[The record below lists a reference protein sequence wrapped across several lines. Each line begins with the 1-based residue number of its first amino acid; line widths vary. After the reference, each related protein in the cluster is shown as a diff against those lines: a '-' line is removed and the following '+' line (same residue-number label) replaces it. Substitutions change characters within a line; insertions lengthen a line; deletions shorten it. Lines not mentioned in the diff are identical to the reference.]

1 MTSRS
6 FKASDSQ
13 QGKGIPMSVTF
24 ARRTSSGRYVNYSRE
39 SNDLDSEIGS
49 GEFMNY
55 TVHIPPTPDNQP
67 MDALI
72 SQRVEEQYV
81 SNSLFTGGFNSVTRA
96 HLMDKVIESETS
108 HPQMAGAKGSS
119 CAITGC
125 DGKVMSDERG
135 EDILPCE
142 CDLKICR
149 DCYLDAVKTG
159 DGICP
164 GCKEPYKATD
174 LDDQAVD
181 NSRPLPLPP
190 NVGTSKMERRLSL
203 MKSTK
208 SVLMRSQTGDF
219 DHNRWLFETKG
230 TYGYGNAI
238 WPKEGEFG
246 NENSDGVGEHSEL
259 LNKPWR
265 PLTRKLNISAAILSP
280 YRLLIFVRIVVL
292 ALFLAWRIRNKNED
306 AVWLW
311 FMSVVCE
318 VWFAFSWLLDQL
330 PKFCPVNRAT
340 DLTVLKE
347 KFETPG
353 AHNPTGKSDLPG
365 IDIFVSTADP
375 EKEPPLVTAN
385 TILSI
390 LAADYPVEK
399 LSCYV
404 SDDGGALL
412 TFEAM
417 AEAASF
423 ANLWVPFCR
432 KHDIEPRNPESYF
445 NLKRDPYKNKVRPD
459 FVKDRR
465 RVKREYDEF
474 KVRVN
479 GLPDSIRRRSD
490 AYNAREEIKAMKLQR
505 ENGSDEPLENIKLP
519 KATWMADGTH
529 WPGTWVVSGAE
540 HSRGD
545 HAGIIQ
551 VMLKPPSDEPLH
563 GAAADST
570 PIDLTEIDIRLPLL
584 VYVSREKRPG
594 YDHNKKAGAMNA
606 LVRASAIMSNGPF
619 ILNLDCDHY
628 IYNSQALR
636 EGMCFMM
643 DRGGDRICYVQFP
656 QRFEGIDP
664 SDRYANHN
672 TVFFD
677 VNMRALDGLQGPVY
691 VGTGC
696 LFRRIALYG
705 FDPPRSKDYHSGCC
719 SCCFARRK
727 KSSTVASTPELRM
740 GDYDDEEMNI
750 SQFPKKFGNSSFLI
764 DSIPVAEFQGRP
776 LADHPA
782 VQNGRPPGA
791 LTIPRDLLD
800 ASTVAEAISVISC
813 WYEDKTEW
821 GARVGWIYG
830 SVTEDVVTGY
840 RMHNRGWKSIY
851 CVTKRDAFRGTA
863 PINLTDRLH
872 QVLRWATGSVEIFFS
887 RNNALLASS
896 KMKILQRIAYLNVG
910 IYPFTSFF
918 LIVYCFLPALSLF
931 TGQFIVQSLNVA
943 FLTYLLIIT
952 LTLCM
957 LAVLEIKWSGI
968 ELEEWWRN
976 EQFWLIGGTSAH
988 LAAVL
993 QGLLKVIAG
1002 IEISFTLTSKSGG
1015 DDDDE
1020 FADLYIIK
1028 WTSLMIPPIT
1038 IALYGFDPPR
1048 SKDYHSGCCSCCFAR
1063 RKKSSTVASTPELRM
1078 GDYDDEEMNISQ
1090 FPKKF
1095 GNSSFLIDSIP
1106 VAEFQGRP
1114 LADHPAVQN
1123 GRPPGAL
1130 TMPRDLLDASTV
1142 AEAISV
1148 ISCWYEDKTEWGAR
1162 VGWIYGSVTEDV
1174 VTGYRM
1180 HNRGWKSIYCVTK
1193 RDAFR
1198 GTAPINLTDR
1208 LHQVLRWAT
1217 GSVEIFFSR
1226 NNALLASSKMKILQ
1240 RIAYLNVGIY
1250 PFTSFFLI
1258 VYCFLPALSLFT
1270 GQFIVQSLNV
1280 AFLTYLLIITLTL
1293 CMLAVL
1299 EIKWSGIELEE
1310 WWRNEQFWLIGG
1322 TSAHLAAVL
1331 QGLLKVIAGIEI
1343 SFTLTSK
1350 SGGDDDDE
1358 FADLYI
1364 IKWTSLMIPPIT
1376 IMMTNLIAIAVGV
1389 SRTIYSTIPEWSRLL
1404 GGVFFSF
1411 WVLAHLYPFAK
1422 GLMGR
1427 RGRTPTIVFVW
1438 SGLLAITISLLW
1450 VAIDPPSGSSQ
1461 IGGSFTFP

>member
-1 MTSRS
+1 MSSKFPKSTRQSS
-6 FKASDSQ
+6 STNTDVEMQ
-13 QGKGIPMSVTF
+13 QTRPSIPVVTF
-24 ARRTSSGRYVNYSRE
+24 GRRTRSGRYISYSCE
-39 SNDLDSEIGS
+39 SLDNEMGS
-49 GEFMNY
+49 TEFSSY
-55 TVHIPPTPDNQP
+55 TVQIPPTPDNQP
-67 MDALI
+67 MQLAPIDPSV
-72 SQRVEEQYV
+72 SQKVEEQYV
-81 SNSLFTGGFNSVTRA
+81 SNSLFTGGFNSLTRA
-96 HLMDKVIESETS
+96 HLMDKVIESNAN
-108 HPQMAGAKGSS
+108 HPQMAGTKGSS
-119 CAITGC
+119 CAIPGC

-142 CDLKICR
+142 CDFKICR
-149 DCYLDAVKTG
+149 DCYIDAVKTG
-159 DGICP
+159 GGICP
-164 GCKEPYKATD
+164 GCKESYKGQDIDELVGNAG
-174 LDDQAVD
+174 
-181 NSRPLPLPP
+181 PLPLPS
-190 NVGTSKMERRLSL
+190 NVGMSKMERRLSL
-203 MKSTK
+203 MKSTT
-208 SVLMRSQTGDF
+208 LRSQMGDF

-238 WPKEGEFG
+238 WPKEGGLG
-246 NENSDGVGEHSEL
+246 NDGGDDETGEPSEL

-265 PLTRKLNISAAILSP
+265 PLTRKLKIPPAVLSP
-280 YRLLIFVRIVVL
+280 YRITNP
-292 ALFLAWRIRNKNED
+292 NKD
-306 AVWLW
+306 AYWLW
-311 FMSVVCE
+311 GMSVVCE

-330 PKFCPVNRAT
+330 PKLCPVNRST
-340 DLTVLKE
+340 DLTILKE
-347 KFETPG
+347 KFETPSPN
-353 AHNPTGKSDLPG
+353 NPTGKSDLPG

-432 KHDIEPRNPESYF
+432 KHSIEPRNPETYF
-445 NLKRDPYKNKVRPD
+445 NLKRDPYKNKVLSD

-474 KVRVN
+474 KVRIN

-490 AYNAREEIKAMKLQR
+490 AFNAREEIKAMKQQR
-505 ENGSDEPLENIKLP
+505 ENNVDDEVLGPVKVP

-529 WPGTWVVSGAE
+529 WPGTWNIPGPE

-563 GAAADST
+563 GVEPEGNS
-570 PIDLTEIDIRLPLL
+570 INLTEVDIRLPLL

-606 LVRASAIMSNGPF
+606 LVRASAILSNGPF

-664 SDRYANHN
+664 SDRYANRN

-696 LFRRIALYG
+696 LFRRIAIYG
-705 FDPPRSKDYHSGCC
+705 FEPPRSKEYHPGCC

-727 KSSTVASTPELRM
+727 KVAVVSSAPEENRSLRL
-740 GDYDDEEMNI
+740 GDSDDEEMNL
-750 SQFPKKFGNSSFLI
+750 SFLPKNFGNSSFLI
-764 DSIPVAEFQGRP
+764 ESIPVAEYQGRP
-776 LADHPA
+776 LADHPS
-782 VQNGRPPGA
+782 VKNGRPPGA
-791 LTIPRDLLD
+791 LTIPRELLD
-800 ASTVAEAISVISC
+800 ASTVAEAVSVISC

-821 GARVGWIYG
+821 GHRIGWIYG

-887 RNNALLASS
+887 RNNAILAGW
-896 KMKILQRIAYLNVG
+896 KMKFLQRIAYLNVG
-910 IYPFTSFF
+910 IYPFTSIF

-931 TGQFIVQSLNVA
+931 SGQFIVQTLSVS
-943 FLTYLLIIT
+943 FLAYLLGIT

-968 ELEEWWRN
+968 SLEEWWRN

-993 QGLLKVIAG
+993 QGLLKVLAG
-1002 IEISFTLTSKSGG
+1002 IEISFTLTSKSAG
-1015 DDDDE
+1015 DDE
-1020 FADLYIIK
+1020 
-1028 WTSLMIPPIT
+1028 
-1038 IALYGFDPPR
+1038 
-1048 SKDYHSGCCSCCFAR
+1048 
-1063 RKKSSTVASTPELRM
+1063 
-1078 GDYDDEEMNISQ
+1078 N
-1090 FPKKF
+1090 
-1095 GNSSFLIDSIP
+1095 
-1106 VAEFQGRP
+1106 
-1114 LADHPAVQN
+1114 
-1123 GRPPGAL
+1123 
-1130 TMPRDLLDASTV
+1130 
-1142 AEAISV
+1142 
-1148 ISCWYEDKTEWGAR
+1148 
-1162 VGWIYGSVTEDV
+1162 
-1174 VTGYRM
+1174 
-1180 HNRGWKSIYCVTK
+1180 
-1193 RDAFR
+1193 
-1198 GTAPINLTDR
+1198 
-1208 LHQVLRWAT
+1208 
-1217 GSVEIFFSR
+1217 
-1226 NNALLASSKMKILQ
+1226 
-1240 RIAYLNVGIY
+1240 
-1250 PFTSFFLI
+1250 
-1258 VYCFLPALSLFT
+1258 
-1270 GQFIVQSLNV
+1270 
-1280 AFLTYLLIITLTL
+1280 
-1293 CMLAVL
+1293 
-1299 EIKWSGIELEE
+1299 
-1310 WWRNEQFWLIGG
+1310 
-1322 TSAHLAAVL
+1322 
-1331 QGLLKVIAGIEI
+1331 
-1343 SFTLTSK
+1343 
-1350 SGGDDDDE
+1350 DE

-1376 IMMTNLIAIAVGV
+1376 IMMVNLIAIAFGV
-1389 SRTIYSTIPEWSRLL
+1389 SRTIYSTLPQWSQLI

-1411 WVLAHLYPFAK
+1411 WVLAHMYPFAK

-1438 SGLLAITISLLW
+1438 SGLIAITISLLW
-1450 VAIDPPSGSSQ
+1450 VAIANPSGSND
-1461 IGGSFTFP
+1461 IGGGFSFP

>member
-6 FKASDSQ
+6 FKVSDSQ
-13 QGKGIPMSVTF
+13 QGKPSGVTF
-24 ARRTSSGRYVNYSRE
+24 ARRTSSGRYVNLSRD
-39 SNDLDSEIGS
+39 SLDSEIS
-49 GEFMNY
+49 GIEFANY

-67 MDALI
+67 MDPSI

-81 SNSLFTGGFNSVTRA
+81 SNSMFTGGYNSVTRA
-96 HLMDKVIESETS
+96 HLMDKVIESETN

-119 CAITGC
+119 CAIPGC

-142 CDLKICR
+142 CDFKICR
-149 DCYLDAVKTG
+149 DCYVDAVKTG

-164 GCKEPYKATD
+164 GCKEPYKNTD
-174 LDDQAVD
+174 LDENAVD
-181 NSRPLPLPP
+181 PAGRPLTLPS
-190 NVGTSKMERRLSL
+190 NVSMSKMERRLSL
-203 MKSTK
+203 LRSGNKSAIIR
-208 SVLMRSQTGDF
+208 SHSGLMRSQTGDF
-219 DHNRWLFETKG
+219 DHNKWLFETKG

-238 WPKEGEFG
+238 WPKDEGLG
-246 NENSDGVGEHSEL
+246 NDKEDNVGEPSEL

-265 PLTRKLNISAAILSP
+265 PLTRKLKIPAAVISP
-280 YRLLIFVRIVVL
+280 YRLLILIRVVVL
-292 ALFLAWRIRNKNED
+292 GLFLQWRITNPNND
-306 AVWLW
+306 AIWLW
-311 FMSVVCE
+311 YMSIICE
-318 VWFAFSWLLDQL
+318 IWFAISWLLDQL
-330 PKFCPVNRAT
+330 PKLCPVNRAT
-340 DLTVLKE
+340 DLNVLKE
-347 KFETPG
+347 KFETPTPT
-353 AHNPTGKSDLPG
+353 NPTGKSDLPG
-365 IDIFVSTADP
+365 VDIYVSTADP

-399 LSCYV
+399 LSCYI

-423 ANLWVPFCR
+423 ANVWVPFCR
-432 KHDIEPRNPESYF
+432 KHDIEPRNPETYF
-445 NLKRDPYKNKVRPD
+445 SLKRDPYKNKVRQD

-474 KVRVN
+474 KVRIN
-479 GLPDSIRRRSD
+479 SLPDSIRRRSD

-505 ENGSDEPLENIKLP
+505 EAAGDELLEPIKIT

-529 WPGTWVVSGAE
+529 WPGTWMISAPE

-563 GAAADST
+563 GTSADEGLIDST
-570 PIDLTEIDIRLPLL
+570 EVDIRLPLL

-628 IYNSQALR
+628 IYNSQAIR

-677 VNMRALDGLQGPVY
+677 VNMRALDGLQGPMY

-696 LFRRIALYG
+696 LFRRTALYG
-705 FDPPRSKDYHSGCC
+705 FDPPRTKEYHPGCC
-719 SCCFARRK
+719 SCCFGRRK
-727 KSSTVASTPELRM
+727 NNATVSSVSDDNRALRM
-740 GDYDDEEMNI
+740 GDFDDEEMNLA
-750 SQFPKKFGNSSFLI
+750 SFPKRFGNSSFLI

-782 VQNGRPPGA
+782 VKNGRPPGA
-791 LTIPRDLLD
+791 LTIPRELLD

-821 GARVGWIYG
+821 GNRVGWIYG

-840 RMHNRGWKSIY
+840 RMHNRGWRSIY

-887 RNNALLASS
+887 RNNAFLASP

-910 IYPFTSFF
+910 IYPFTSIF

-931 TGQFIVQSLNVA
+931 SGEFIVQSLNVT
-943 FLTYLLIIT
+943 FLTYLLAIT
-952 LTLCM
+952 LTLCA

-968 ELEEWWRN
+968 ALEEWWRN

-1002 IEISFTLTSKSGG
+1002 IEISFTLTSKSAA

-1028 WTSLMIPPIT
+1028 WTSLMIPPI
-1038 IALYGFDPPR
+1038 
-1048 SKDYHSGCCSCCFAR
+1048 
-1063 RKKSSTVASTPELRM
+1063 V
-1078 GDYDDEEMNISQ
+1078 
-1090 FPKKF
+1090 
-1095 GNSSFLIDSIP
+1095 
-1106 VAEFQGRP
+1106 
-1114 LADHPAVQN
+1114 
-1123 GRPPGAL
+1123 
-1130 TMPRDLLDASTV
+1130 
-1142 AEAISV
+1142 
-1148 ISCWYEDKTEWGAR
+1148 
-1162 VGWIYGSVTEDV
+1162 
-1174 VTGYRM
+1174 
-1180 HNRGWKSIYCVTK
+1180 
-1193 RDAFR
+1193 
-1198 GTAPINLTDR
+1198 
-1208 LHQVLRWAT
+1208 
-1217 GSVEIFFSR
+1217 
-1226 NNALLASSKMKILQ
+1226 
-1240 RIAYLNVGIY
+1240 
-1250 PFTSFFLI
+1250 
-1258 VYCFLPALSLFT
+1258 
-1270 GQFIVQSLNV
+1270 
-1280 AFLTYLLIITLTL
+1280 
-1293 CMLAVL
+1293 
-1299 EIKWSGIELEE
+1299 
-1310 WWRNEQFWLIGG
+1310 
-1322 TSAHLAAVL
+1322 
-1331 QGLLKVIAGIEI
+1331 
-1343 SFTLTSK
+1343 
-1350 SGGDDDDE
+1350 
-1358 FADLYI
+1358 
-1364 IKWTSLMIPPIT
+1364 

-1389 SRTIYSTIPEWSRLL
+1389 SRTIYSTIPQWSRLL

-1438 SGLLAITISLLW
+1438 SGLIAITISLLW
-1450 VAIDPPSGSSQ
+1450 VAINPPAGASE
-1461 IGGSFTFP
+1461 IGGSFQFP

>member
-1 MTSRS
+1 MASKSFKGSRS
-6 FKASDSQ
+6 SLSISSDAAESH
-13 QGKGIPMSVTF
+13 KPPLPPTVTF
-24 ARRTSSGRYVNYSRE
+24 ARRTSSGRYVSYSRD
-39 SNDLDSEIGS
+39 DLDSELGS
-49 GEFMNY
+49 SDFMNY

-67 MDALI
+67 MDPSI
-72 SQRVEEQYV
+72 SQKVEEQYT

-96 HLMDKVIESETS
+96 HLMDKVIESEAN

-119 CAITGC
+119 CAIPGC
-125 DGKVMSDERG
+125 DAKVMSDERG
-135 EDILPCE
+135 ADILPCK
-142 CDLKICR
+142 CDFKICR
-149 DCYLDAVKTG
+149 DCYIDAAKTG
-159 DGICP
+159 GGICP
-164 GCKEPYKATD
+164 GCKEPYKNTD
-174 LDDQAVD
+174 LDETAMDN
-181 NSRPLPLPP
+181 NSRPLSLPP
-190 NVGTSKMERRLSL
+190 PGTMSKMERRLSL

-219 DHNRWLFETKG
+219 DQNRWLFETRG

-238 WPKEGEFG
+238 WPKDG
-246 NENSDGVGEHSEL
+246 NLGNGKDDEVVEPTEL
-259 LNKPWR
+259 MSKPWR
-265 PLTRKLNISAAILSP
+265 PLTRKLKIPAAVLSP
-280 YRLLIFVRIVVL
+280 YRLLIVLRVVVL
-292 ALFLAWRIRNKNED
+292 ALFLAWRVNHPNND
-306 AVWLW
+306 AIWLW
-311 FMSVVCE
+311 GMSVVCE
-318 VWFAFSWLLDQL
+318 IWFAFSWLLDQL
-330 PKFCPVNRAT
+330 PKLCPINRAT
-340 DLTVLKE
+340 DLNVLKD
-347 KFETPG
+347 KFETPSPN
-353 AHNPTGKSDLPG
+353 NPTGKSDLPG
-365 IDIFVSTADP
+365 IDVFVSTADP

-399 LSCYV
+399 LACYV

-423 ANLWVPFCR
+423 ANIWVPFCR

-445 NLKRDPYKNKVRPD
+445 NLKRDPYKNKVKPD

-474 KVRVN
+474 KVRIN
-479 GLPDSIRRRSD
+479 SLPDSIRRRSD
-490 AYNAREEIKAMKLQR
+490 AYHAREEIKAMKLQR
-505 ENGSDEPLENIKLP
+505 QNREDEPVESVKIP

-529 WPGTWVVSGAE
+529 WPGTWLNSATE

-551 VMLKPPSDEPLH
+551 VMLKPPSDDPLH
-563 GAAADST
+563 GTADDRLN
-570 PIDLTEIDIRLPLL
+570 DLTDVDIRLPLL

-628 IYNSQALR
+628 IYNSQAMR

-677 VNMRALDGLQGPVY
+677 VNMRALDGLMGPVY

-696 LFRRIALYG
+696 LFRRVALYG
-705 FDPPRSKDYHSGCC
+705 FDPPRSKEHHPGCC
-719 SCCFARRK
+719 SCCFFSRNK
-727 KSSTVASTPELRM
+727 KHSSMVQTLEENRALRM
-740 GDYDDEEMNI
+740 GDSDDEEMNL
-750 SQFPKKFGNSSFLI
+750 SLLPKRFGNSTFLI

-782 VQNGRPPGA
+782 VKNGRSPGA
-791 LTIPRDLLD
+791 LTIPRELLD

-821 GARVGWIYG
+821 GHRVGWIYG

-840 RMHNRGWKSIY
+840 RMHNRGWKSVY

-887 RNNALLASS
+887 RNNALLASPR
-896 KMKILQRIAYLNVG
+896 MKLLQRIAYLNVG
-910 IYPFTSFF
+910 IYPFTSIF

-931 TGQFIVQSLNVA
+931 SGQFIVQTLNVT
-943 FLTYLLIIT
+943 FLTYLLTIT
-952 LTLCM
+952 VTLCL

-1002 IEISFTLTSKSGG
+1002 IEISFTLTSKSAG
-1015 DDDDE
+1015 DDVDDE
-1020 FADLYIIK
+1020 FADLY
-1028 WTSLMIPPIT
+1028 
-1038 IALYGFDPPR
+1038 
-1048 SKDYHSGCCSCCFAR
+1048 
-1063 RKKSSTVASTPELRM
+1063 
-1078 GDYDDEEMNISQ
+1078 
-1090 FPKKF
+1090 
-1095 GNSSFLIDSIP
+1095 
-1106 VAEFQGRP
+1106 
-1114 LADHPAVQN
+1114 
-1123 GRPPGAL
+1123 
-1130 TMPRDLLDASTV
+1130 
-1142 AEAISV
+1142 
-1148 ISCWYEDKTEWGAR
+1148 
-1162 VGWIYGSVTEDV
+1162 V
-1174 VTGYRM
+1174 V
-1180 HNRGWKSIYCVTK
+1180 
-1193 RDAFR
+1193 
-1198 GTAPINLTDR
+1198 
-1208 LHQVLRWAT
+1208 
-1217 GSVEIFFSR
+1217 
-1226 NNALLASSKMKILQ
+1226 
-1240 RIAYLNVGIY
+1240 
-1250 PFTSFFLI
+1250 
-1258 VYCFLPALSLFT
+1258 
-1270 GQFIVQSLNV
+1270 
-1280 AFLTYLLIITLTL
+1280 
-1293 CMLAVL
+1293 
-1299 EIKWSGIELEE
+1299 
-1310 WWRNEQFWLIGG
+1310 
-1322 TSAHLAAVL
+1322 
-1331 QGLLKVIAGIEI
+1331 
-1343 SFTLTSK
+1343 
-1350 SGGDDDDE
+1350 
-1358 FADLYI
+1358 
-1364 IKWTSLMIPPIT
+1364 KWTSLMIPPIT
-1376 IMMTNLIAIAVGV
+1376 IMMVNLIAIAVGF
-1389 SRTIYSTIPEWSRLL
+1389 SRTIYSVIPQWSRLL

-1438 SGLLAITISLLW
+1438 SGLIAITISLLW
-1450 VAIDPPSGSSQ
+1450 VAINPPSGTNQ
-1461 IGGSFTFP
+1461 IGGSFQFP

>member
-1 MTSRS
+1 MASRS
-6 FKASDSQ
+6 FKPSRSD
-13 QGKGIPMSVTF
+13 MSSNSDMPDSNNKTPVPPTVTF
-24 ARRTSSGRYVNYSRE
+24 GRRTSSGRYVSYSRD
-39 SNDLDSEIGS
+39 DLDSELGS
-49 GEFMNY
+49 GEYMNY

-67 MDALI
+67 MDPSI
-72 SQRVEEQYV
+72 SQKVEEQYV

-96 HLMDKVIESETS
+96 HLMDKVIESETN

-119 CAITGC
+119 CAIPGC
-125 DGKVMSDERG
+125 DAKVMSDGRG

-142 CDLKICR
+142 CDYKICR
-149 DCYLDAVKTG
+149 DCYTDAVKTG
-159 DGICP
+159 GGICP
-164 GCKEPYKATD
+164 GCKEPYKITD
-174 LDDQAVD
+174 LDDVAAD
-181 NSRPLPLPP
+181 NDARPPLPLPLP
-190 NVGTSKMERRLSL
+190 KVLSKNERRLSL

-208 SVLMRSQTGDF
+208 SVLTRSQTGDF

-238 WPKEGEFG
+238 WPKEGGFG
-246 NENSDGVGEHSEL
+246 DDKEDEVVDRTEL
-259 LNKPWR
+259 FNKPWR
-265 PLTRKLNISAAILSP
+265 PLTRKIKIPAAIISP
-280 YRLLIFVRIVVL
+280 YRLLIFVRMGVL
-292 ALFLAWRIRNKNED
+292 GMFLAWRIDHPNTD
-306 AVWLW
+306 AMWLW
-311 FMSVVCE
+311 GMSIVCE
-318 VWFAFSWLLDQL
+318 IWFAFSWLLDQL
-330 PKFCPVNRAT
+330 PKFCPINRST
-340 DLTVLKE
+340 DLNVLRE
-347 KFETPG
+347 KFETPSPN
-353 AHNPTGKSDLPG
+353 NPSGKSDLPG

-375 EKEPPLVTAN
+375 DKEPPLVTAN

-390 LAADYPVEK
+390 LATDYPVEK
-399 LSCYV
+399 LACYV

-423 ANLWVPFCR
+423 ANVWAPFCR
-432 KHDIEPRNPESYF
+432 KHAIEPRNPESYF
-445 NLKRDPYKNKVRPD
+445 SLKRDPYKNKVLPD

-474 KVRVN
+474 KVRIN
-479 GLPDSIRRRSD
+479 GLPESIRRRSD
-490 AYNAREEIKAMKLQR
+490 AYHAREEIKAMKLQR
-505 ENGSDEPLENIKLP
+505 ENREDEPVEGVKIP

-529 WPGTWVVSGAE
+529 WPGTWLTASPE
-540 HSRGD
+540 HSKGD

-563 GAAADST
+563 GADDDARL
-570 PIDLTEIDIRLPLL
+570 INLTDVDIRLPML

-628 IYNSQALR
+628 IYNSQAMR

-643 DRGGDRICYVQFP
+643 DRGGDRLCYVQFP

-696 LFRRIALYG
+696 LFRRVALYG
-705 FDPPRSKDYHSGCC
+705 FDPPRSKDTHPGCC
-719 SCCFARRK
+719 SCCFSRRRK
-727 KSSTVASTPELRM
+727 NTSEENRSLRM
-740 GDYDDEEMNI
+740 GDSDDEEMNL
-750 SQFPKKFGNSSFLI
+750 SLLPKRFGNSTFLI

-782 VQNGRPPGA
+782 VKNGRPPGA
-791 LTIPRDLLD
+791 LTIPRELLD

-821 GARVGWIYG
+821 GERVGWIYG

-840 RMHNRGWKSIY
+840 RMHNRGWKSVY
-851 CVTKRDAFRGTA
+851 CVTKRDAFRGSA

-896 KMKILQRIAYLNVG
+896 RMKFLQRIAYLNVG
-910 IYPFTSFF
+910 IYPFTSIF

-931 TGQFIVQSLNVA
+931 SGQFIVQNLNVS
-943 FLTYLLIIT
+943 FLTYLLAIT

-957 LAVLEIKWSGI
+957 LAILEIKWSGI

-1015 DDDDE
+1015 DDEDDE
-1020 FADLYIIK
+1020 FADLYI
-1028 WTSLMIPPIT
+1028 
-1038 IALYGFDPPR
+1038 
-1048 SKDYHSGCCSCCFAR
+1048 
-1063 RKKSSTVASTPELRM
+1063 V
-1078 GDYDDEEMNISQ
+1078 
-1090 FPKKF
+1090 
-1095 GNSSFLIDSIP
+1095 
-1106 VAEFQGRP
+1106 
-1114 LADHPAVQN
+1114 
-1123 GRPPGAL
+1123 
-1130 TMPRDLLDASTV
+1130 
-1142 AEAISV
+1142 
-1148 ISCWYEDKTEWGAR
+1148 
-1162 VGWIYGSVTEDV
+1162 
-1174 VTGYRM
+1174 
-1180 HNRGWKSIYCVTK
+1180 
-1193 RDAFR
+1193 
-1198 GTAPINLTDR
+1198 
-1208 LHQVLRWAT
+1208 
-1217 GSVEIFFSR
+1217 
-1226 NNALLASSKMKILQ
+1226 
-1240 RIAYLNVGIY
+1240 
-1250 PFTSFFLI
+1250 
-1258 VYCFLPALSLFT
+1258 
-1270 GQFIVQSLNV
+1270 
-1280 AFLTYLLIITLTL
+1280 
-1293 CMLAVL
+1293 
-1299 EIKWSGIELEE
+1299 KWS
-1310 WWRNEQFWLIGG
+1310 
-1322 TSAHLAAVL
+1322 
-1331 QGLLKVIAGIEI
+1331 
-1343 SFTLTSK
+1343 
-1350 SGGDDDDE
+1350 
-1358 FADLYI
+1358 
-1364 IKWTSLMIPPIT
+1364 SLMIPPIT
-1376 IMMTNLIAIAVGV
+1376 IMMVNLIGIAVGF
-1389 SRTIYSTIPEWSRLL
+1389 SRTIYSEIPEWSRLI

-1427 RGRTPTIVFVW
+1427 RGKTPTIVYVW
-1438 SGLLAITISLLW
+1438 SGLIAITISLLW
-1450 VAIDPPSGSSQ
+1450 VAINPPSGASG

>member
-1 MTSRS
+1 MAARS
-6 FKASDSQ
+6 SQ
-13 QGKGIPMSVTF
+13 LGKNGAPMVTF
-24 ARRTSSGRYVNYSRE
+24 ARRTSSGRYVNLSRE
-39 SNDLDSEIGS
+39 SLDSEIGS
-49 GEFMNY
+49 GEFANY

-67 MDALI
+67 MEPVDASI

-81 SNSLFTGGFNSVTRA
+81 SSSLFTGGYNSVTRA

-119 CAITGC
+119 CAVPGC
-125 DGKVMSDERG
+125 DGKVMRDERG

-142 CDLKICR
+142 CDFKICR
-149 DCYLDAVKTG
+149 DCYIDAVKTG

-164 GCKEPYKATD
+164 GCKEPYKNTD
-174 LDDQAVD
+174 LAETTVD
-181 NSRPLPLPP
+181 PARGPLPLPS
-190 NVGTSKMERRLSL
+190 NVGMSKMERRLSL
-203 MKSTK
+203 MRSANRSMLIKSH
-208 SVLMRSQTGDF
+208 SGLMRSQTGDF

-238 WPKEGEFG
+238 WPKEGGFG
-246 NENSDGVGEHSEL
+246 NDNSDNGGSGGGGEPAEL
-259 LNKPWR
+259 VSKPWR
-265 PLTRKLNISAAILSP
+265 PLTRKLKIPAAVISP
-280 YRLLIFVRIVVL
+280 YRLLIVIRMVVL
-292 ALFLAWRIRNKNED
+292 ALFLQWRISHPNEN
-306 AVWLW
+306 ARWLW
-311 FMSVVCE
+311 LMSIICE
-318 VWFAFSWLLDQL
+318 LWFAFSWLLDQI
-330 PKFCPVNRAT
+330 PKLCPVNRAT
-340 DLTVLKE
+340 DLNVLKE
-347 KFETPG
+347 KFETPSQD
-353 AHNPTGKSDLPG
+353 NPTGKSDLPG
-365 IDIFVSTADP
+365 VDIFVSTADP

-399 LSCYV
+399 LACYV

-423 ANLWVPFCR
+423 ANIWVPFCR
-432 KHDIEPRNPESYF
+432 KHSIEPRNPESYF
-445 NLKRDPYKNKVRPD
+445 SLKKDPYKNKVRQD

-474 KVRVN
+474 KVRIN

-505 ENGSDEPLENIKLP
+505 ETAGDELLEPVKVS

-529 WPGTWVVSGAE
+529 WPGTWVVSAPE

-563 GAAADST
+563 GAAGDNN
-570 PIDLTEIDIRLPLL
+570 PIELEEVDIRLPLL

-628 IYNSQALR
+628 IYNSEAIR

-643 DRGGDRICYVQFP
+643 DRGGDRLCYVQFP

-664 SDRYANHN
+664 SDRYANRN

-677 VNMRALDGLQGPVY
+677 VNMRALDGVQGPVY

-696 LFRRIALYG
+696 LFRRTALYG
-705 FDPPRSKDYHSGCC
+705 FDPPRTKEYHPGCC
-719 SCCFARRK
+719 SCCFGRHK
-727 KSSTVASTPELRM
+727 KSASVASAPEENRALRM
-740 GDYDDEEMNI
+740 GDFDDEEMNLAL
-750 SQFPKKFGNSSFLI
+750 FPKRFGNSSFLI

-782 VQNGRPPGA
+782 VKNGRPPGA
-791 LTIPRDLLD
+791 LTIPRELLD

-821 GARVGWIYG
+821 GNRVGWIYG

-840 RMHNRGWKSIY
+840 RMHNRGWKSVY

-863 PINLTDRLH
+863 PINMTDRLH

-887 RNNALLASS
+887 RNNALLASP
-896 KMKILQRIAYLNVG
+896 KLKFLQRIAYLNVG
-910 IYPFTSFF
+910 IYPFTSVF

-931 TGQFIVQSLNVA
+931 SGQFIVQTLNVA
-943 FLTYLLIIT
+943 FLTYLLVIT

-968 ELEEWWRN
+968 SLEDWWRN

-993 QGLLKVIAG
+993 QGLLKVIGG
-1002 IEISFTLTSKSGG
+1002 IEISFTLTSKSAG
-1015 DDDDE
+1015 DENDDE
-1020 FADLYIIK
+1020 YADLYIIK
-1028 WTSLMIPPIT
+1028 WS
-1038 IALYGFDPPR
+1038 
-1048 SKDYHSGCCSCCFAR
+1048 
-1063 RKKSSTVASTPELRM
+1063 
-1078 GDYDDEEMNISQ
+1078 
-1090 FPKKF
+1090 
-1095 GNSSFLIDSIP
+1095 
-1106 VAEFQGRP
+1106 
-1114 LADHPAVQN
+1114 
-1123 GRPPGAL
+1123 
-1130 TMPRDLLDASTV
+1130 
-1142 AEAISV
+1142 
-1148 ISCWYEDKTEWGAR
+1148 
-1162 VGWIYGSVTEDV
+1162 
-1174 VTGYRM
+1174 
-1180 HNRGWKSIYCVTK
+1180 
-1193 RDAFR
+1193 
-1198 GTAPINLTDR
+1198 
-1208 LHQVLRWAT
+1208 
-1217 GSVEIFFSR
+1217 
-1226 NNALLASSKMKILQ
+1226 
-1240 RIAYLNVGIY
+1240 
-1250 PFTSFFLI
+1250 
-1258 VYCFLPALSLFT
+1258 
-1270 GQFIVQSLNV
+1270 
-1280 AFLTYLLIITLTL
+1280 
-1293 CMLAVL
+1293 
-1299 EIKWSGIELEE
+1299 
-1310 WWRNEQFWLIGG
+1310 
-1322 TSAHLAAVL
+1322 
-1331 QGLLKVIAGIEI
+1331 
-1343 SFTLTSK
+1343 
-1350 SGGDDDDE
+1350 
-1358 FADLYI
+1358 
-1364 IKWTSLMIPPIT
+1364 SLMIPPIT
-1376 IMMTNLIAIAVGV
+1376 IMMTNVIAIAVGF
-1389 SRTIYSTIPEWSRLL
+1389 SRTIYSTIPQWSRLI

-1438 SGLLAITISLLW
+1438 SGLIAITISLLW
-1450 VAIDPPSGSSQ
+1450 VAIKPPEGSTE
-1461 IGGSFTFP
+1461 IGGSFQFP